1 MNKISNFKNFDVNE
15 AVVVAGFGQTG
26 IQQFGLGG
34 ATPETGYSMTPV
46 TGIIESCS
54 NHIAE
59 QANMYETNDNNDH
72 TAESYLKEAKK
83 HVNES
88 MDRAYENY
96 GSMDE
101 AMVQVAGKDKPSGAK
116 VLATVISDYLI
127 DKNYISAINGRNPK
141 GSREKKQLISEIQ
154 ELIIN
159 STF

>member
-15 AVVVAGFGQTG
+15 AVVVAGFGHTG

-34 ATPETGYSMTPV
+34 GRPESGYSMTPV
-46 TGIIESCS
+46 VGVVESCS
-54 NHIAE
+54 NHLAE
-59 QANMYETNDNNDH
+59 QANMYETNDNDDH

-88 MDRAYENY
+88 IDKAYENY

-116 VLATVISDYLI
+116 VLATVIVDHLI
-127 DKNYISAINGRNPK
+127 DKKIVTRAY
-141 GSREKKQLISEIQ
+141 KKKLESEIQ